1 VLVRDPELA
10 CVPVGG
16 GSVEVSVT
24 LDSSDVMVAE
34 EAIVPGCVPEALDTV
49 GVGPETLLCVAGGA
63 LELLA
68 SVGGAS
74 DEP

>member
-1 VLVRDPELA
+1 MEVRL
-10 CVPVGG
+10 
-16 GSVEVSVT
+16 T

-49 GVGPETLLCVAGGA
+49 GVGPETLLSVADGA

-68 SVGGAS
+68 SVDGAS
-74 DEP
+74 DEL